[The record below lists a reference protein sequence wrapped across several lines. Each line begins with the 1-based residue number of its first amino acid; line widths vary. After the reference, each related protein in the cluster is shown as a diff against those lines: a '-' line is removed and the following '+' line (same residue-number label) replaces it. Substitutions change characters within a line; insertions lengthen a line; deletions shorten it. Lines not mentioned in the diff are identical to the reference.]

1 MRTANVSLG
10 GFGSTNNNNT
20 FGAAKPAFGSNTAST
35 GGLFGSNNN
44 AQTGGFGSGG
54 FGSTA
59 NNTASGFGSTNTA
72 GGGLFGSTAK
82 PASTFGSNTGGSL
95 FGGSTFGGSTAVN
108 SATSTGFGGGNA
120 PIGECQGTAQPAYSV
135 TQEKEANSSIM
146 NNFQSITHIP
156 AYQKWSFEELRMAD
170 YNAGR
175 RFANASGQAGGFGVG
190 TNFGGFSNNANNQT
204 QGSLFGSS
212 NNNTANTGTNLFG
225 SANPSSGFGSNTQ
238 TNTGFGGF
246 GSKPATTGSLF
257 GNTNN
262 NTNQSTG
269 SLFGGSGGFGSNT
282 GAGFGSTATTNTGF
296 GATNTDKPS
305 LFNTPNAGGGQFGN
319 NNATSNTTGSLFGS
333 TNQNQNTGFG
343 SNQPGTT
350 TNLFGST
357 ANSGGGLFGNNNNAP
372 KPGGLFGGTPATN
385 TAGSLFGGAQQNNQQ
400 SGSLFGNTNT
410 ANNNPNSLFASKPA
424 TTSMFGAQP
433 QQQNQGASL
442 FGSAQQNPPAQGGLS
457 LFGNTAQKQGGLL
470 FGNSTTQNNAGGS
483 SLFGNTQPQQPQG
496 LFGNSLNANQ
506 ATSLQ
511 PPQALTASIFDNR
524 PYGSVSI
531 FDGLPPPP
539 IQNVGPIAT
548 PISSGQKQRKP
559 AVLPQWKLNPTMS
572 PRFVTPQKQGYG
584 FSYSRYGT
592 PSSISSVA
600 STPGHFGGSLLGSS
614 IGRTLGKSVS
624 VSNLRRTYDADAESV
639 LAPGAFTTSSRLSSS
654 HGLKKLNI
662 DRSLRNDLFAP
673 VTQGSSNGDKDS
685 RSSSTLKKKV
695 SFETSSLNTNGNT
708 DDEVP
713 QITDTDSS
721 PTPTAEEQGYLRS
734 STRRNIFNGQPA
746 KDKRSQETSPVKGNE
761 LAIVPEDGSP
771 EAPRQPATAR
781 AGSASRPG
789 DPQPGEYWLRPSLE
803 EIKKMPLDQLK
814 KVSNF
819 VVGRQNVGHC
829 AFQEPVDLSS
839 INWNNFFD
847 VVVQFGMRSICV
859 YPESSKKPPVGMG
872 INVPSNI
879 TLENCWPRSRSVRS
893 GPRLEKHIRHLQSVT
908 DCEFIRYNVDN
919 GEWTFKVPHFT
930 TYGLD
935 YEDEDD
941 MDMDA
946 ADFRSSILSD
956 TFSEVTPTFLQA
968 TTKGNDAVDS
978 ALANHLRHTDNPL
991 DQSNIGDTFGIKNPK
1006 HVPGGFDTMSDY
1018 ESHESDME
1026 MDQVE
1031 NNELAF
1037 LDERS
1042 ASTDSEDEDEPSE
1055 PEQGEGQDGELV
1067 VQDTDSD
1074 LSMAG
1079 AFPNEPAKMPKS
1091 ILKQSTYDDDQFD
1104 QPQMLLDDN
1113 WAEQLQRTISPRKR
1127 DRQNL
1132 RASQAVLFQDLGSE
1146 LTRSPIK
1153 KSKNGMA
1160 AFESSIDIMNSIFG
1174 KEDHRR
1180 SMAESDKNGSRK
1192 GFQV

>member
-1 MRTANVSLG
+1 MSLG
-10 GFGSTNNNNT
+10 SFGSTNNNNT
-20 FGAAKPAFGSNTAST
+20 FGAAKPTFGSNTANT
-35 GGLFGSNNN
+35 GGLFGSNSN
-44 AQTGGFGSGG
+44 AQTGGFGGGG

-59 NNTASGFGSTNTA
+59 NNTTSNFGSTNTS
-72 GGGLFGSTAK
+72 GGGLFGSAPK
-82 PASTFGSNTGGSL
+82 PASSFGSNTGGSL

-108 SATSTGFGGGNA
+108 SATSTGFGSANA
-120 PIGECQGTAQPAYSV
+120 SIGECQGTAQPTYSV
-135 TQEKEANSSIM
+135 TQEKEANSTTM

-190 TNFGGFSNNANNQT
+190 TNFGGFSNNTNNQT

-225 SANPSSGFGSNTQ
+225 NANTTNTGFGSNTQ
-238 TNTGFGGF
+238 TNTSFGGF
-246 GSKPATTGSLF
+246 GSKPATTGSMF
-257 GNTNN
+257 GSTNN
-262 NTNQSTG
+262 NTTQNTG
-269 SLFGGSGGFGSNT
+269 SLFGGSGGFGSNNAT
-282 GAGFGSTATTNTGF
+282 GFGATTTTNTGF
-296 GATNTDKPS
+296 GAANTDKPS
-305 LFNTPNAGGGQFGN
+305 MFNTPNTGGGPFGN
-319 NNATSNTTGSLFGS
+319 NNTTSNTTGSLFGS

-343 SNQPGTT
+343 NNQPGTT

-357 ANSGGGLFGNNNNAP
+357 TNAGGSLFGNNNNAP
-372 KPGGLFGGTPATN
+372 KPNGMFGSTTATNTGGSMFGGT
-385 TAGSLFGGAQQNNQQ
+385 QQNNPQP
-400 SGSLFGNTNT
+400 GGLFGNTNT
-410 ANNNPNSLFASKPA
+410 ANNNNPNSLFAPKPP
-424 TTSMFGAQP
+424 TTSLFGTQLP
-433 QQQNQGASL
+433 QQNQGPSL
-442 FGSAQQNPPAQGGLS
+442 FGNAQQNPPAQGGLG
-457 LFGNTAQKQGGLL
+457 LFGNTAQKQTGSL
-470 FGNSTTQNNAGGS
+470 FGNSTTQNNAGS
-483 SLFGNTQPQQPQG
+483 SLFGNTQPQQSQNP
-496 LFGNSLNANQ
+496 FGNSLNINQ
-506 ATSLQ
+506 AATLQ
-511 PPQALTASIFDNR
+511 PPQSLTASIFDNR

-531 FDGLPPPP
+531 FDGLPPPLAQS
-539 IQNVGPIAT
+539 IGPIAT
-548 PISSGQKQRKP
+548 PISSGQQQRKP
-559 AVLPQWKLNPTMS
+559 TILPQWKLNPTMS

-600 STPGHFGGSLLGSS
+600 STPGHLGGSLLGSS
-614 IGRTLGKSVS
+614 IGRTIGKSVS
-624 VSNLRRTYDADAESV
+624 VSNLRRTYDTDAESV
-639 LAPGAFTTSSRLSSS
+639 LAPGAFTNSSRLSSS

-673 VTQGSSNGDKDS
+673 ITQGASISDKDS

-695 SFETSSLNTNGNT
+695 SFEASSLNVNGSG
-708 DDEVP
+708 DDEVL
-713 QITDTDSS
+713 QITGTDSS
-721 PTPTAEEQGYLRS
+721 PTPVAEEQGYLRS
-734 STRRNIFNGQPA
+734 STRRNMFNGQPA
-746 KDKRSQETSPVKGNE
+746 KDKRSQETSPVRGNE

-771 EAPRQPATAR
+771 EAPRQSATTR

-803 EIKKMPLDQLK
+803 EIKRMPSDQLK

-829 AFQEPVDLSS
+829 DFQEPVDLSK
-839 INWNNFFD
+839 INWNKFFD
-847 VVVQFGMRSICV
+847 IVVQFGMRSICV

-872 INVPSNI
+872 INVTTVI

-893 GPRLEKHIRHLQSVT
+893 GPRLEKHIRHLKSVT

-946 ADFRSSILSD
+946 ANFRSSVLSD

-968 TTKGNDAVDS
+968 AAKGNTAVDS
-978 ALANHLRHTDNPL
+978 ALANHFRHPKNPI
-991 DQSNIGDTFGIKNPK
+991 DHTNDEDAFGIKNPK
-1006 HVPGGFDTMSDY
+1006 HIPGGFDTMSDY
-1018 ESHESDME
+1018 GSHDSDME
-1026 MDQVE
+1026 MHQVKS
-1031 NNELAF
+1031 NELAF

-1042 ASTDSEDEDEPSE
+1042 ASADSEDEDEPSDSA
-1055 PEQGEGQDGELV
+1055 QGESQDEQSLV
-1067 VQDTDSD
+1067 IQDADSD
-1074 LSMAG
+1074 LNMAG
-1079 AFPNEPAKMPKS
+1079 AFPDEPARMLKS
-1091 ILKQSTYDDDQFD
+1091 ILKQSTYNDDQFD
-1104 QPQMLLDDN
+1104 QAQMLLDDD

-1132 RASQAVLFQDLGSE
+1132 RASQAVLFQDLGSD
-1146 LTRSPIK
+1146 LIKSPTK
-1153 KSKNGMA
+1153 TSKNDMA

-1180 SMAESDKNGSRK
+1180 NETESGKNGSRK